1 MGRLKKSERFLRV
14 VRVRNKRGT
23 EKQRER
29 ERENLEGG
37 CLKRERVGG
46 GGVEKME
53 IGNC

>member
-29 ERENLEGG
+29 ERESRRWVLEEGESWW
-37 CLKRERVGG
+37 RW
-46 GGVEKME
+46 VEKME